1 MTVDELIRAFCYFLM
16 FPAYM
21 YFALVAWNRR
31 ERLVAWIYMILSW
44 FFLFLLIG
52 LSTRHYYQPLVPL
65 LHINTGIVVAMAL
78 AVGWRAT
85 ALLLAVL
92 AEWHVLKAAPR
103 DDERQRID
111 FV

>member
-1 MTVDELIRAFCYFLM
+1 MTVDELIRAFYYFLM

-31 ERLVAWIYMILSW
+31 ERLVAGIYMLLSC

-52 LSTRHYYQPLVPL
+52 LSTRHYYQPLAPL
-65 LHINTGIVVAMAL
+65 LHINTGIVVVMAL
-78 AVGWRAT
+78 VVGWRAT
-85 ALLLAVL
+85 LLLLSVL
-92 AEWHVLKAAPR
+92 ADWNVLRGAPQ
-103 DDERQRID
+103 DDERRRID

>member
-1 MTVDELIRAFCYFLM
+1 MTIDELLRAFCYFLI
-16 FPAYM
+16 FPAFM
-21 YFALVAWNRR
+21 YFALVSWNRR
-31 ERLVAWIYMILSW
+31 ERLVSGIYMLLSW

-78 AVGWRAT
+78 VVGWRAT
-85 ALLLAVL
+85 VLLLSVL
-92 AEWHVLKAAPR
+92 ADRHILRGASR